1 VIVNKTVRSQPGAE
15 THLPGPAVNPIRRTL
30 RYGLARLASSIIV
43 RVLFRVRI
51 EGRERLP
58 AGPSLVCFSHQSW
71 LDPFILLAVMPSRP
85 RLYFFGPK
93 EEDMTVGG
101 RNRLMAWTG
110 TPVPYK
116 PGKNDL
122 LDATR
127 RVKAIFDA
135 GGTLAIAGEG
145 QLHAG
150 EGELLPLNEGAAFFA
165 LRSGVP
171 IVPVAINGTS
181 WLAFGRRVRV
191 RIGEPILSSGR
202 PTREAVAALTGRTW
216 ATLHELCQ
224 GYPDSAPPAPGSP
237 WARLTELFNEWPEG
251 RRPPGPSPRG

>member
-1 VIVNKTVRSQPGAE
+1 VIVDEAAGPHPEAE
-15 THLPGPAVNPIRRTL
+15 AHLPGPAIHPIRRTI
-30 RYGLARLASSIIV
+30 RYGIARLAASIIV

-71 LDPFILLAVMPSRP
+71 IDPFVLLAVMPWRA
-85 RLYFFGPK
+85 RLYFFGPR

-122 LDATR
+122 LGATR

-135 GGTLAIAGEG
+135 GGVLAIAGEG
-145 QLHAG
+145 QIHAG

-165 LRSGVP
+165 IRSGVP

-181 WLAFGRRVRV
+181 WLAFGRRIRV
-191 RIGEPILSSGR
+191 RIGEPIPTSGR
-202 PTREAVAALTGRTW
+202 PTREAVATLTERTW
-216 ATLHELCQ
+216 VTLHGLCE
-224 GYPDSAPPAPGSP
+224 GYPDPVPPVPGSL

-251 RRPPGPSPRG
+251 RRPPGPPARG

>member
-1 VIVNKTVRSQPGAE
+1 MHPETGAN
-15 THLPGPAVNPIRRTL
+15 LPDPAIHPIRRAI
-30 RYGLARLASSIIV
+30 RYGIARLAASIIV

-51 EGRERLP
+51 EGREHLP
-58 AGPSLVCFSHQSW
+58 AGPALVCFSHQNW
-71 LDPFILLAVMPSRP
+71 IDPFILLAVMPWRP

-116 PGKNDL
+116 PGKSDL

-135 GGTLAIAGEG
+135 GGVLAIAGEG
-145 QLHAG
+145 TIHAG

-165 LRSGVP
+165 IRSGVP
-171 IVPVAINGTS
+171 IVPVALNGTS
-181 WLAFGRRVRV
+181 WLAFGRRIRV
-191 RIGEPILSSGR
+191 RIGEPIATSGR
-202 PTREAVAALTGRTW
+202 PTREAVGAITERTW
-216 ATLHELCQ
+216 VTLHGLCE
-224 GYPDSAPPAPGSP
+224 GYPDPTPPSAGSP
-237 WARLTELFNEWPEG
+237 WARFTELFNEWPEG
-251 RRPPGPSPRG
+251 RRPPASPARG